1 MPVDVVIQQEP
12 NRTERTE
19 RDDVDD
25 LDRQAL
31 GYRNTNGETR
41 GIVYRSLRL
50 YAQSSTYLATF
61 HFLANLVVG
70 VLTFT
75 LAVTAISVSA
85 SLSIFVFGLP
95 LLMLTVFMGRL
106 IGRLE
111 RSRAHVFLGVDD
123 ELPQA
128 LVWEGASW
136 QARLRSSVTDP
147 FGWKGLIYS
156 LIMLPWGI
164 FTFTLTVVMW
174 TVMPAFLTYPLY
186 GWAIGTTFDSH
197 SLVGLTR
204 LGFSFAV
211 GLVGLLLVALVPW
224 LMQLL
229 AAANRGIVRSLLCA
243 PNNAILQAR
252 IVELT
257 QTRTASVA
265 SADETLRRIERDL
278 HDGAQQRLVALALDL
293 GLAKERLRSGETPDR
308 VLELVDRAHEE
319 AKQSIVELRELV
331 RGIHPAVLSDRG
343 LDAALSALAARSPI
357 PVTVQVSPMD
367 RPPAHL
373 EATAYFVVAE
383 ALTNLAKH
391 SGATRGSIKVDR
403 SFSAISAISAVSA
416 AGSVSSALLVTI
428 TDNGRGG
435 ALVIPRGGLAGM
447 VDRVKAVDGTLDISS
462 PVGGPTTIEV
472 RLPCA
477 W

>member
-1 MPVDVVIQQEP
+1 MSAETMSAETM
-12 NRTERTE
+12 TEIETNQARSETPGSSAYGTHHKE
-19 RDDVDD
+19 RG
-25 LDRQAL
+25 L
-31 GYRNTNGETR
+31 
-41 GIVYRSLRL
+41 VYRSIRF
-50 YAQSSTYLATF
+50 YADSSTYLATF

-75 LAVTAISVSA
+75 VAVTAVAVSA

-95 LLMLTVFMGRL
+95 LLMFTVFMGRV

-111 RSRAHVFLGVDD
+111 RARAQVFLGVDD
-123 ELPQA
+123 KLPEPLRWTGNA
-128 LVWEGASW
+128 W
-136 QARLRSSVTDP
+136 QERLRTAVTDS
-147 FGWKGLIYS
+147 FGWKGLVYS

-164 FTFTLTVVMW
+164 VTFTVTVVIW
-174 TVMPAFLTYPLY
+174 TVAASFLTYPLY
-186 GWAIGTTFDSH
+186 GWALQTEFGSYAF
-197 SLVGLTR
+197 VGLGK

-211 GLVGLLLVALVPW
+211 GVIGLVLVALTPW

-229 AAANRGIVRSLLCA
+229 AAFNRSIVRSLLCA
-243 PNNAILQAR
+243 PKDAVLQAR

-293 GLAKERLRSGETPDR
+293 GLAKERLRSGESSER
-308 VLELVDRAHEE
+308 VMETVDRAHEE

-343 LDAALSALAARSPI
+343 LDAALSGLAARSPVPI
-357 PVTVQVSPMD
+357 MVQVAPMD
-367 RPPAHL
+367 RPPANL

-391 SGATRGSIKVDR
+391 AGATRGSVNVHR
-403 SFSAISAISAVSA
+403 S
-416 AGSVSSALLVTI
+416 SSALLVTI

-435 ALVIPRGGLAGM
+435 AVVAPRGGLAGM
-447 VDRVKAVDGTLDISS
+447 VDRVKAADGSLDISS
-462 PVGGPTTIEV
+462 PLGGPTTIEV
-472 RLPCA
+472 RLPCV

>member
-1 MPVDVVIQQEP
+1 MSAKTMSAKAMSAETMTETMTETETDRT
-12 NRTERTE
+12 RTEAPELSVYGLHDKE
-19 RDDVDD
+19 RG
-25 LDRQAL
+25 L
-31 GYRNTNGETR
+31 
-41 GIVYRSLRL
+41 VYRSIRS
-50 YAQSSTYLATF
+50 YADASTYLSTF

-75 LAVTAISVSA
+75 AAVTAVAISA

-95 LLMLTVFMGRL
+95 LLMFTVFMGRL

-111 RSRAHVFLGVDD
+111 RARAQMFLGVEDK
-123 ELPQA
+123 LPEP
-128 LVWEGASW
+128 LVWTGHAW
-136 QARLRSSVTDP
+136 QERLRTVVTDS
-147 FGWKGLIYS
+147 FGWKGLVYS
-156 LIMLPWGI
+156 VVMLPWGI
-164 FTFTLTVVMW
+164 TTFTVAVVVW
-174 TVMPAFLTYPLY
+174 SVALACLTYPLY
-186 GWAIGTTFDSH
+186 GWALQTEFGAYA
-197 SLVGLTR
+197 LVGLGKV
-204 LGFSFAV
+204 GFSLAVGVV
-211 GLVGLLLVALVPW
+211 GLVLVVLTPW
-224 LMQLL
+224 LMQLM
-229 AAANRGIVRSLLCA
+229 AGANRSIVRSLLCA
-243 PNNAILQAR
+243 PKDAVLQAR

-293 GLAKERLRSGETPDR
+293 GLAKERLRSGESAER
-308 VLELVDRAHEE
+308 VLESVDRAHDE

-343 LDAALSALAARSPI
+343 LDAALSALAARSPVPI
-357 PVTVQVSPMD
+357 AVQVGPMD
-367 RPPAHL
+367 RPPANL

-391 SGATRGSIKVDR
+391 AGATRGSVNVHR
-403 SFSAISAISAVSA
+403 S
-416 AGSVSSALLVTI
+416 SSALMVTI

-435 ALVIPRGGLAGM
+435 AVVAPVGGLAGM
-447 VDRVKAVDGTLDISS
+447 VDRVKAVDGSLDISS
-462 PVGGPTTIEV
+462 PLGGPTTIEV